1 MAESTH
7 WSFPAN
13 LQPKADELRFDL
25 ASAMRSVVML
35 RAEIP
40 EDAFTAPIL
49 GTERFGNGVVIRD
62 DGLMVT
68 IGYLITEAESIWLTT
83 NDGTVVPGHPLA
95 YDFASGLGLVL
106 PLGQLGVPALPRGS
120 AASIAAGDDAIVIG
134 HGGRQH
140 ALEAQVFAK
149 REFAGFWEYVL
160 DEALFT
166 TPPHPE
172 WSGAALVGL
181 DGRLLGIGSLFVQEA
196 VDDKAVQRQPLRA
209 HRPDRADP
217 GRPPV
222 ARALVA
228 AAAAVARHVHR
239 RGRRPAR
246 RRRRRDR
253 RTRRSRRRAA
263 GRRRRR
269 GRRQARQ
276 RAGRTVSQRVAAGS
290 RGNRDCAGTAAR
302 RRADARRVHRATATI
317 SCASR
322 CCNSAREPAFA
333 MQDYEAWCDV
343 ARIVV
348 QVPAAVPPCSSRA
361 RACRSSPSALCSRA
375 G

>member
-13 LQPKADELRFDL
+13 LQPKSDELRFDL
-25 ASAMRSVVML
+25 AKAMRSVVML

-106 PLGQLGVPALPRGS
+106 PLGQLGVPALPRGT
-120 AASIAAGDDAIVIG
+120 ASSISAGDDAIVIG

-140 ALEAQVFAK
+140 TLEAQVFAK

-172 WSGAALVGL
+172 WSGAALVDL
-181 DGRLLGIGSLFVQEA
+181 DGRLVGIGSLFVQEA
-196 VDDKAVQRQPLRA
+196 IDDKPVRGNLFVPIDLIEPIL
-209 HRPDRADP
+209 PD
-217 GRPPV
+217 
-222 ARALVA
+222 LLS
-228 AAAAVARHVHR
+228 
-239 RGRRPAR
+239 RGRSSLPPRPWLGMYTGEDNGRLVVGGVATDGPADSAGVLPGDVVVEVAGKR
-246 RRRRRDR
+246 VKGLADLF
-253 RTRRSRRRAA
+253 RSIW
-263 GRRRRR
+263 
-269 GRRQARQ
+269 RQ
-276 RAGRTVSQRVAAGS
+276 GP
-290 RGNRDCAGTAAR
+290 AGTDIALGLLREGAPT
-302 RRADARRVHRATATI
+302 RVDVHSGDRD
-317 SCASR
+317 
-322 CCNSAREPAFA
+322 
-333 MQDYEAWCDV
+333 DYL
-343 ARIVV
+343 RKPML
-348 QVPAAVPPCSSRA
+348 Q
-361 RACRSSPSALCSRA
+361 
-375 G
+375 